1 MFGRNKS
8 SQGASKTRDCSSKT
22 NTNVEAGSEMGRKN
36 SRASKSNKANKSSR
50 G

>member
-8 SQGASKTRDCSSKT
+8 SQGASRTRDCSSKT

-36 SRASKSNKANKSSR
+36 AKTSKSNKANKSSR

>member
-22 NTNVEAGSEMGRKN
+22 NTNVEAGSDLYFAIAF
-36 SRASKSNKANKSSR
+36 SASSR
-50 G
+50 L